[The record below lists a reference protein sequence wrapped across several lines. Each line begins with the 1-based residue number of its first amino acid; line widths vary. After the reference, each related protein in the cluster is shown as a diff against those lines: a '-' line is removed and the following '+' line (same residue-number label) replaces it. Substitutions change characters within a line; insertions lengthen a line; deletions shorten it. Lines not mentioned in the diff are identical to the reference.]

1 MSVVDAKHKFSIT
14 KGGAFGPIEDPDC
27 TEPLLPPVAERRAAN
42 EILNSKVKEHIMV
55 PVTRG
60 QGHSA
65 IEDDAACVVHQ
76 HCLEADDH
84 NHLQEQLD
92 SYESF
97 TVDLGTEAKT
107 SDFRISRGDLPKVMP
122 TWMADRQ
129 LVLDQEDLDVN
140 ERPPRMR
147 YQCPDDGMF
156 LRNAMP
162 IPGINHCIHS
172 VVRGTEEHLSYYDT
186 FIEQCKTLQK
196 VLVNRGRNER
206 LIDTCFLNTP
216 HEGLRQHAEGISII
230 LHEKRWGTTLA
241 FCRATIPAVSV
252 LRRAWNQRAYEG
264 QGEHALKEKDW
275 EEGGIFKP
283 AELSTILRS
292 ALFRAYH
299 HMIVKLHHPPHR
311 LASWFEGCPCHEII
325 MSTPGDDQRIC
336 PARREAAMKADGVS
350 YGRCVLSSCRVV
362 ESVDGKVDEVI
373 DDINQ
378 EISLSFRHTL
388 AMKDQDGLTPPL
400 AEQDKA
406 MVISD
411 FTLAL
416 SNIKLGVSVK
426 FGWLKNLP
434 WLLAGLAHL
443 DAEKARRFGR
453 VCISIY
459 DKQEPNE
466 RHRISRKFLQEGTV
480 LRDDIASFIS
490 GNDMSEVLRIE
501 VAVFHLIPLSDRL
514 IEREHLYLGQV
525 TGYKKGISLG
535 HHYTVKRFLT
545 LSRDLQDP
553 RYEAEFVDAFLKL
566 CCPTKEAA

>member
-1 MSVVDAKHKFSIT
+1 
-14 KGGAFGPIEDPDC
+14 
-27 TEPLLPPVAERRAAN
+27 
-42 EILNSKVKEHIMV
+42 
-55 PVTRG
+55 
-60 QGHSA
+60 
-65 IEDDAACVVHQ
+65 
-76 HCLEADDH
+76 
-84 NHLQEQLD
+84 
-92 SYESF
+92 
-97 TVDLGTEAKT
+97 
-107 SDFRISRGDLPKVMP
+107 
-122 TWMADRQ
+122 
-129 LVLDQEDLDVN
+129 
-140 ERPPRMR
+140 
-147 YQCPDDGMF
+147 
-156 LRNAMP
+156 
-162 IPGINHCIHS
+162 
-172 VVRGTEEHLSYYDT
+172 
-186 FIEQCKTLQK
+186 
-196 VLVNRGRNER
+196 
-206 LIDTCFLNTP
+206 
-216 HEGLRQHAEGISII
+216 
-230 LHEKRWGTTLA
+230 
-241 FCRATIPAVSV
+241 
-252 LRRAWNQRAYEG
+252 
-264 QGEHALKEKDW
+264 
-275 EEGGIFKP
+275 
-283 AELSTILRS
+283 
-292 ALFRAYH
+292 
-299 HMIVKLHHPPHR
+299 
-311 LASWFEGCPCHEII
+311 
-325 MSTPGDDQRIC
+325 
-336 PARREAAMKADGVS
+336 MKADGVS

-545 LSRDLQDP
+545 
-553 RYEAEFVDAFLKL
+553 
-566 CCPTKEAA
+566 